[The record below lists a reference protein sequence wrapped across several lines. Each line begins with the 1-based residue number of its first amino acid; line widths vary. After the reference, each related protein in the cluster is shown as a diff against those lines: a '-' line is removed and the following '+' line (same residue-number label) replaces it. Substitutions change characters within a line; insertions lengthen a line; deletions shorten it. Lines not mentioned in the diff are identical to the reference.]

1 MSEPLQPPVPPHGQ
15 PSPQP
20 QSAPLP
26 PQPSAQPQSAPHQ
39 PQSAP
44 HPPQPY
50 GGPQGHPPETAPYQR
65 VGHPVGAPHP
75 GQFPTSGPAGPPS
88 PPTSS
93 GALGRTAFIIALVG
107 LVVGTLSTI
116 AYPLA
121 SSLLD
126 YSTPISMGVLSALIG
141 VITLAAAGVAL
152 ALGLAALRRPGP
164 RVLAGIAIGIA
175 AAELFGTVVSW
186 LSTLVYSFI

>member
-1 MSEPLQPPVPPHGQ
+1 MSEPLQPPVPPYGQ
-15 PSPQP
+15 PSAQPQP
-20 QSAPLP
+20 APHP
-26 PQPSAQPQSAPHQ
+26 PQPQSAPHQ
-39 PQSAP
+39 TQSAP

-75 GQFPTSGPAGPPS
+75 AQFPASVPSGPPS

-93 GALGRTAFIIALVG
+93 GALGRTAFIIALVS
-107 LVVGTLSTI
+107 LAVGTLSTI

-126 YSTPISMGVLSALIG
+126 LSTPISMGVLSALIG
-141 VITLAAAGVAL
+141 VITLAAAGFAL

-175 AAELFGTVVSW
+175 AAKLFGTVVSW
-186 LSTLVYSFI
+186 LSTVVYTFI